1 MRRGEIWWAD
11 LGEPVGS
18 GPRHPVVVSSTD
30 TFNESRI
37 STVIVTM
44 ITSNLRLAV
53 APGNVRVAARE
64 SGLRKESVVNVSQV
78 LTVDKGV
85 LIERIGHLTGDRL
98 GEVEAGLRDVMGCR
112 PRRVGNFGAA
122 GFCFMRAW
130 TSSSVRRTT
139 PAEPGISDGKE
150 PVEPHGIRHTGRG
163 GPRRHAGT
171 QVPPPVSQ
179 PTSRPSG

>member
-18 GPRHPVVVSSTD
+18 GPGYRHPVVVIATD

-64 SGLRKESVVNVSQV
+64 TGLRKDSVVNVSQV

-85 LIERIGHLTGDRL
+85 LTERIGHLPGDRL
-98 GEVEAGLRDVMGCR
+98 EAVEAGLRDVMGL
-112 PRRVGNFGAA
+112 
-122 GFCFMRAW
+122 
-130 TSSSVRRTT
+130 
-139 PAEPGISDGKE
+139 
-150 PVEPHGIRHTGRG
+150 
-163 GPRRHAGT
+163 
-171 QVPPPVSQ
+171 
-179 PTSRPSG
+179 